1 MKPNTTHL
9 RIFLC
14 LAVILTAG
22 FGLGRLTAPAAPK
35 IAMAASPPAESDWTA
50 RASSRLVASLGLD
63 EAQTKQVEAS
73 LRPLATELEQD
84 RETTLF
90 KMHLRLLR
98 FHDTLAAEQDDWSPA
113 QMRKLQA
120 SRSELKSLILRRFP
134 AQVRSNPEMAV
145 DLPESR

>member
-1 MKPNTTHL
+1 MKPNSTHL

-14 LAVILTAG
+14 LAVILAAG
-22 FGLGRLTAPAAPK
+22 FGLGRLTAPAPPK
-35 IAMAASPPAESDWTA
+35 TAMAAPPPAETDWTA

-63 EAQTKQVEAS
+63 ETQTQRVETA
-73 LRPLATELEQD
+73 LQPLARELEQD

-98 FHDTLAAEQDDWSPA
+98 FHDTLAAEQGDWSPT
-113 QMRKLQA
+113 QLRKLQA